1 MKCSICETEIPVKDG
16 GWSQGNSAEPVNH
29 GRCCDDCNM
38 SVVVPA
44 RMKELCDRQAAWQD
58 ESEEEPEHWLYLLNH
73 GGFERVVGEADN
85 WSTAHQLTGETGRLF
100 AAAPEM
106 LTTLR
111 DLRREMKA
119 GSILDAGNI
128 ETWIRELDA
137 VIAKAERRDV

>member
-1 MKCSICETEIPVKDG
+1 MKCSICKKEIPVKEG
-16 GWSQGNSAEPVNH
+16 GWSQGNNAEPVND

-44 RMKELCDRQAAWQD
+44 RLAELSGRQDA
-58 ESEEEPEHWLYLLNH
+58 EEEEPEHWLYLLNH
-73 GGFERVVGEADN
+73 GGYERVVGEGDN

-128 ETWIRELDA
+128 EAWIRELDA
-137 VIAKAERRDV
+137 VIAKVKGGMCDGE